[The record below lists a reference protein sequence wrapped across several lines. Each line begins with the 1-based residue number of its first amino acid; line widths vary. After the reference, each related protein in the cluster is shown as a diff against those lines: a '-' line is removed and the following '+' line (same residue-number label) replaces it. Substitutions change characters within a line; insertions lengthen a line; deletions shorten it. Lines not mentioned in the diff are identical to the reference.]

1 MNKLDKKERNQYA
14 KNVLN
19 NLYAEK
25 ENDFRTVFLP
35 LHPWDQA
42 EIFLTMDKEARNRI
56 YSYLT
61 AKEFA
66 KIFENLNSRDQKL
79 FFLELNENYAS
90 QMLNNMFTDD
100 VVNFLTE
107 INTSRAEEIL
117 QSMDPQK
124 VIKIQAILAYED
136 ETAGA
141 IMTKEFVHIS
151 STETAGDILEQLR
164 SEAPDAEI
172 IYYLYVVDPEGI
184 LVGVVSLR
192 DLIIATPDKLI
203 EEIMNTRAVSVS
215 EDMDQEDVGKTIK
228 KYDLL
233 AIPVTSQHGHLL
245 GIVTVDD
252 VMDILEDE
260 TTEDFGEISATK
272 GATDV
277 NLSAFTA
284 AKKRSPWIIALMFFG
299 LITGGVIGQFEETLE
314 AVVLLAAF
322 IPMIMDSGG
331 NVGTQ
336 SLAVSV
342 RGLALGTIEQG
353 GFWRMV
359 RREFATG
366 AMIGTVCMILITLLV
381 MTLYN
386 NWMLGVIVG
395 VSILLTLSISA
406 VIGAVIPLLINK
418 LKFDPA
424 IASGPFIT
432 TVNDI
437 TGLLIYFSI
446 ATYLM
451 DFL

>member
-1 MNKLDKKERNQYA
+1 MIKLDKKKRNQYA
-14 KNVLN
+14 KNILTE
-19 NLYAEK
+19 LYAEK
-25 ENDFRTVFLP
+25 TEKFRDLFLP

-42 EIFLTMDKEARNRI
+42 EIFLTMDKNARNRV
-56 YSYLT
+56 YAYLS
-61 AKEFA
+61 AEEFA
-66 KIFENLNSRDQKL
+66 KIFGNLKSREQKL
-79 FFLELNENYAS
+79 FFLELPEKYAS
-90 QMLNNMFTDD
+90 TMLNSMFTDD

-107 INTSRAEEIL
+107 ISTSRAEEIL
-117 QSMDPQK
+117 QTMDARK
-124 VIKIQAILAYED
+124 VEKIQAILSYED

-141 IMTKEFVHIS
+141 IMTKELINIS
-151 STETAGDILEQLR
+151 STETVGDVLERLR

-172 IYYLYVVDPEGI
+172 IYYLYVVDSAGI

-192 DLIIATPDKLI
+192 DLIIATPNKII
-203 EEIMNTRAVSVS
+203 EEVMNTRAVSVL
-215 EDMDQEDVGKTIK
+215 EDMDQEDVGRVIK
-228 KYDLL
+228 EYDLL
-233 AIPVTSQHGHLL
+233 AVPVISKEGHLL

-252 VMDILEDE
+252 VMDILEE
-260 TTEDFGEISATK
+260 EATEDFGEISATK

-284 AKKRSPWIIALMFFG
+284 AKKRSPWIIVLMFFG
-299 LITGGVIGQFEETLE
+299 LLTAGVIGRFEDTLE

-342 RGLALGTIEQG
+342 RGLALGTIERSS
-353 GFWRMV
+353 FWRMV

-366 AMIGTVCMILITLLV
+366 AMIGAVCMVLIALLIMV
-381 MTLYN
+381 IHQ
-386 NWMLGVIVG
+386 NWMLGLIVG
-395 VSILLTLSISA
+395 ISIMLTLSISA
-406 VIGAVIPLLINK
+406 VIGAVFPLLINK

-432 TVNDI
+432 TINDI

>member
-192 DLIIATPDKLI
+192 DLIIATPDKMI

>member
-192 DLIIATPDKLI
+192 DLIIAIPDKLI

>member
-1 MNKLDKKERNQYA
+1 MIKLDKKKRNQYA
-14 KNVLN
+14 KNILTE
-19 NLYAEK
+19 LYAEK
-25 ENDFRTVFLP
+25 TEKFRDLFLP

-42 EIFLTMDKEARNRI
+42 EIFLTMDKNARDRV
-56 YSYLT
+56 YTYLS
-61 AKEFA
+61 AEEFA
-66 KIFENLNSRDQKL
+66 KIFGNLESREQKL
-79 FFLELNENYAS
+79 FFLELPEKYAS
-90 QMLNNMFTDD
+90 TMLNSMFTDD

-117 QSMDPQK
+117 QTMDAKK
-124 VIKIQAILAYED
+124 VKKIQAILSYED

-141 IMTKEFVHIS
+141 IMTKELVNIS
-151 STETAGDILEQLR
+151 STETVGDVLERLR

-172 IYYLYVVDPEGI
+172 IYYLYVLDSSGI

-192 DLIIATPDKLI
+192 DLIIATPNKII
-203 EEIMNTRAVSVS
+203 EEVMNTRAVSVL
-215 EDMDQEDVGKTIK
+215 EDMDQEDVGRVIK
-228 KYDLL
+228 EYDLL
-233 AIPVTSQHGHLL
+233 AVPVISKEGHLL

-252 VMDILEDE
+252 VMDILEE
-260 TTEDFGEISATK
+260 EATEDFGEISATK

-299 LITGGVIGQFEETLE
+299 LLTAGVIGRFEDTLE

-342 RGLALGTIEQG
+342 RGLALGTIERS

-366 AMIGTVCMILITLLV
+366 AMIGAICMVLITLLIMV
-381 MTLYN
+381 IHQ
-386 NWMLGVIVG
+386 NWMLGLIVG
-395 VSILLTLSISA
+395 ISIMLTLSISA
-406 VIGAVIPLLINK
+406 VIGAVFPLLINK

-432 TVNDI
+432 TINDI